1 MTDVKNDESALKI
14 KLQDDM
20 KTAMKSGDKATV
32 AVLRM
37 LIASIKNTEIA
48 RQKALADS
56 DILGLISKEVRQ
68 HEESITAFKSGNRD
82 DLVQKEAAEMA
93 TLKAYL
99 PEQLPREEIV
109 VIARRIVAETG
120 ASGPQDK
127 GKVMPRIMGELKGK
141 ADGRIINEVVT
152 ELLS

>member
-1 MTDVKNDESALKI
+1 MAESTLKTNI
-14 KLQDDM
+14 QNDM
-20 KTAMKSGDKATV
+20 KTAMKSGDKAVV

-37 LIASIKNTEIA
+37 LIAAIKNTEIA
-48 RQKALADS
+48 RQKTLDDS
-56 DILGLISKEVRQ
+56 DILGIISKEVRQ
-68 HEESITAFKSGNRD
+68 HEESITAFKNGNRN
-82 DLVQKEAAEMA
+82 DLVEKEEAELV
-93 TLKAYL
+93 TLKDYL

-109 VIARRIVAETG
+109 AVARRIVEEAG
-120 ASGPQDK
+120 ASGLHDK

>member
-1 MTDVKNDESALKI
+1 MTDAKMNESTLKT

-20 KTAMKSGDKATV
+20 KTAMKSGDKAVV

-37 LIASIKNTEIA
+37 LTASIKNTEIA
-48 RQKALADS
+48 RQKALDDS
-56 DILGLISKEVRQ
+56 DILGIISKEVRQ

-82 DLVQKEAAEMA
+82 DLVQKEEAEMA

-109 VIARRIVAETG
+109 AVAKRIVEEVG
-120 ASGPQDK
+120 ASGPHDK